1 MNTNYELV
9 VFSDDWNGLPCS
21 CRHLVKHFLPD
32 IPVIWVDTIG
42 LRSPQ
47 LSFYDARRSIQK
59 ILSWLSSPHLDTLTE
74 TQSNLRII
82 NPFQI
87 PYNHYYIVRAFNAY
101 WLARAV
107 NRLSHN
113 PSAMKRVVL
122 TTWPFLGDIFGG
134 ALKEDLSIYYRVD
147 DFSEFP
153 GVRRNHIQKLEGE
166 IIRKADIVIGTAD
179 KLSEVSQYGKIGH
192 YLPHGVDFEHFS
204 SSQTTETARLRM
216 GAIPAPRIGFFGL
229 LNTWIDLALIRK
241 VASDHKD
248 WSFILIGPSQIPQ
261 SAIPSLPNLH
271 IIGPIPYAD
280 LPSYARYFQVGLIP
294 FEVSPLTTVVNPLK
308 LLEYF
313 AMGIPVVSTP
323 LPEVT
328 KHNDLVYI
336 AGTPDEF
343 ASAIDKALQENSS
356 QLRQSRLDLAMKHSW
371 VSKSQELKSWIEQA
385 MK

>member
-1 MNTNYELV
+1 MTRGWHKQVNTNYELV
-9 VFSDDWNGLPCS
+9 VFSDDWNGRPCS

-179 KLSEVSQYGKIGH
+179 KLSEVSKYGKIGH

-323 LPEVT
+323 LP
-328 KHNDLVYI
+328 
-336 AGTPDEF
+336 
-343 ASAIDKALQENSS
+343 
-356 QLRQSRLDLAMKHSW
+356 
-371 VSKSQELKSWIEQA
+371 
-385 MK
+385 

>member
-107 NRLSHN
+107 NRLSPN